1 MDNEF
6 TRIGKNLFYLP
17 EIRSQT
23 HKTTQDLRTVGAQVD
38 YPTRSQKFI
47 AGSMFIGTAGTA

>member
-1 MDNEF
+1 VDNEF

-23 HKTTQDLRTVGAQVD
+23 HKTTQDLRTVGAQVELKLS
-38 YPTRSQKFI
+38 TIRRE
-47 AGSMFIGTAGTA
+47 ARNL